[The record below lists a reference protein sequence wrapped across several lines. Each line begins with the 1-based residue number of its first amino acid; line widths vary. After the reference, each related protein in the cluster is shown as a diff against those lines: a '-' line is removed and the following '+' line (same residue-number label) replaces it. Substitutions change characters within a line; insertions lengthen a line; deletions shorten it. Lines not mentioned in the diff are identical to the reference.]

1 MTYPTDDERA
11 ELEDM
16 VAYPLRRWLLKP
28 RHPDDARLGAKRI
41 VEYLRMCRVRIV
53 REPPAPP
60 HRTHE
65 K

>member
-11 ELEDM
+11 ELEAM

-41 VEYLRMCRVRIV
+41 VEYLRMCRVRMV
-53 REPPAPP
+53 RAAPLEPP
-60 HRTHE
+60 RTPE

>member
-53 REPPAPP
+53 KADPLKPP
-60 HRTHE
+60 RTPE